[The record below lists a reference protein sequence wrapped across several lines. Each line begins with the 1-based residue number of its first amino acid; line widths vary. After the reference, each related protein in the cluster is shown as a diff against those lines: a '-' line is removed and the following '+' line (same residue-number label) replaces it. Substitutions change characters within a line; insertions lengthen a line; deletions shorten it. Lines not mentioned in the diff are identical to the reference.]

1 MGWDFGVSLDN
12 FFNLRSIAWGGAA
25 AASQLQSQATMTLA
39 KKAEPSSGELPSER
53 LGEIRSRRM
62 ANRFECYVRYCVPS
76 ERLFVICGSAVR
88 RTEEGRESNTA
99 CGGPIEVV
107 LLTETKHIPWVPV
120 QIASKGKRPIKRR
133 RNSNHDQRD
142 AFRWASPRI

>member
-1 MGWDFGVSLDN
+1 
-12 FFNLRSIAWGGAA
+12 
-25 AASQLQSQATMTLA
+25 
-39 KKAEPSSGELPSER
+39 
-53 LGEIRSRRM
+53 M

-88 RTEEGRESNTA
+88 GTLEGRESNTA

-120 QIASKGKRPIKRR
+120 QIASEGKRPIKGEGIRTTTEETLSVGPVLA
-133 RNSNHDQRD
+133 SNYMQYDDESDVQKED
-142 AFRWASPRI
+142 SIPRSI